1 MPVSSRALDKAE
13 LELDLR
19 CYQLRRGGRKLRLER
34 QPMELLILLAQNR
47 GELVTREQIVAKL
60 WDEDTFLD
68 TERSINGAI
77 RKIRIVLHE
86 DADNPRFIETVVGK
100 GYRFIGNIT
109 IHAHSAGVDALAA
122 SGPTS
127 MSGNGLSPEN
137 ASSHSAIQSSIPAG
151 RAAIDNRHYRVA
163 IVLGISLVALVLI
176 VWAVAAK
183 RAAKPSSTSALQI
196 HSLAVLPFDNL
207 SGDSA
212 QDYLADG
219 MTDELITDLANYPSF
234 RVISRTSAMAYRGVR
249 KPLKEVARELGV
261 EAVVEG
267 SITRSGNRVRV
278 RAQLID
284 ARTDQHRWARSYER
298 DITDVV
304 DMESE
309 MAAQVAEQV
318 SLQLSPSKRSASEGI
333 HPRTADAY
341 EYYLKG
347 WYFFDKRTPQAA
359 GESVAYFRKS
369 IEQDPLFAQAHA
381 GLAEALELLSNMD
394 VAAYRQTEP
403 ESLAEVR
410 RALELNPKLGEA
422 HSALGLIEAQ
432 WNWNWREAERQ
443 MKAGL
448 ELSPGSAVVHE
459 RYAMYLQAMGQ
470 VDQAVLEARRA
481 LELDPLSFFMNRE
494 LGRSLYLA
502 RRYDEAVKQLKIS
515 AELYPNNTAVNN
527 WLRWIA
533 EKQGNYPLAM
543 QMGVLSA
550 AESSTPAN
558 LVRVLREAA
567 DSRDWTRYCETE
579 RRMHEIGR
587 SSSSSFFI
595 AEDELRLGHKDAAF
609 KWLER
614 SLKEKTVWIMWIKV
628 DPLLDDMRSDPRFRA
643 LLEKM
648 GLD

>member
-1 MPVSSRALDKAE
+1 
-13 LELDLR
+13 
-19 CYQLRRGGRKLRLER
+19 
-34 QPMELLILLAQNR
+34 
-47 GELVTREQIVAKL
+47 
-60 WDEDTFLD
+60 
-68 TERSINGAI
+68 
-77 RKIRIVLHE
+77 
-86 DADNPRFIETVVGK
+86 
-100 GYRFIGNIT
+100 
-109 IHAHSAGVDALAA
+109 
-122 SGPTS
+122 
-127 MSGNGLSPEN
+127 
-137 ASSHSAIQSSIPAG
+137 
-151 RAAIDNRHYRVA
+151 
-163 IVLGISLVALVLI
+163 
-176 VWAVAAK
+176 
-183 RAAKPSSTSALQI
+183 
-196 HSLAVLPFDNL
+196 
-207 SGDSA
+207 
-212 QDYLADG
+212 
-219 MTDELITDLANYPSF
+219 
-234 RVISRTSAMAYRGVR
+234 
-249 KPLKEVARELGV
+249 
-261 EAVVEG
+261 
-267 SITRSGNRVRV
+267 
-278 RAQLID
+278 
-284 ARTDQHRWARSYER
+284 
-298 DITDVV
+298 
-304 DMESE
+304 
-309 MAAQVAEQV
+309 VAEQV

-502 RRYDEAVKQLKIS
+502 RRYDEAVKQLEIS
-515 AELYPNNTAVNN
+515 TELYPNNTAVNN

-533 EKQGNYPLAM
+533 ERQGKYPLAM

-550 AESSTPAN
+550 AESSTPPN

-579 RRMHEIGR
+579 HRMHETGR

-643 LLEKM
+643 LLERM